1 MTHLALVFPGQGSQ
15 EIGMLADLAAVHP
28 VIQQT
33 FAEASGVLGY
43 DLWALAQS
51 GPESELNKTAVTQ
64 PAVLTASVATYR
76 VWRSQTGARV
86 SSMAGH
92 SLGEYTALVCSE
104 AMAFTDAVRLVKL
117 RGEAMQRAVP
127 EGAGAVAAVL
137 GIDDSEVERCC
148 AEAAALGVV
157 SCANYNSPGQV
168 VIAGTSA
175 AVDRAIELCK
185 AAGAKRAMRVAVSV
199 PVHCALMKPAAL
211 EMTGALRDVLLQ
223 MPAVPVVQN
232 VDAATSPDLD
242 TIRRKL
248 IEQIH
253 QPVQWTGCV
262 EALRA
267 LGVQRMIE
275 CGPGRVL
282 AGLVKRIDKSLTVE
296 SAGSVAGL
304 AAAVAFADA

>member
-1 MTHLALVFPGQGSQ
+1 
-15 EIGMLADLAAVHP
+15 MLADLAAAHP
-28 VIQQT
+28 AVQQT
-33 FAEASGVLGY
+33 FAEASSVLGY
-43 DLWALAQS
+43 DLWKLAQQ
-51 GPESELNKTAVTQ
+51 GPEADLNKTAVTQ

-76 VWRSQTGARV
+76 VWRTQCGATV

-104 AMAFTDAVRLVKL
+104 AMTFADAVRLVKM

-137 GIDDSEVERCC
+137 GIDDVIVARCC
-148 AEAAALGVV
+148 VEAAVLGVV

-168 VIAGTSA
+168 VIAGASA

-211 EMTGALRDVLLQ
+211 EMTSALRDVTLN
-223 MPAVPVVQN
+223 MPSVPVVQN
-232 VDAATSPDLD
+232 VDGATSPDLD
-242 TIRRKL
+242 AIRRKL

-262 EALRA
+262 QTLRT

-282 AGLVKRIDKSLTVE
+282 AGLIKRIDKTLVVE
-296 SAGSVAGL
+296 SAGSVAGM
-304 AAAVAFADA
+304 AAAVALAGA

>member
-1 MTHLALVFPGQGSQ
+1 MNQLALIFPGQGSQ
-15 EIGMLADLAAVHP
+15 EIGMLADLAAAHP
-28 VIQQT
+28 VVQQT
-33 FAEASGVLGY
+33 FAEASSVLGY
-43 DLWALAQS
+43 DLWALAQT
-51 GPESELNKTAVTQ
+51 GPESELNKTAITQ

-86 SSMAGH
+86 ASMAGH
-92 SLGEYTALVCSE
+92 SLGEYTALVCSG
-104 AMAFTDAVRLVKL
+104 AMAFIDAVRLVKL

-148 AEAAALGVV
+148 VEAAALGVV

-168 VIAGTSA
+168 VIAGASA

-211 EMTGALRDVLLQ
+211 EMTGALRDVALQ

-232 VDAATSPDLD
+232 VDAATSADLD

-282 AGLVKRIDKSLTVE
+282 AGLVKRIDKSLAVE
-296 SAGSVAGL
+296 SAGSIAGL